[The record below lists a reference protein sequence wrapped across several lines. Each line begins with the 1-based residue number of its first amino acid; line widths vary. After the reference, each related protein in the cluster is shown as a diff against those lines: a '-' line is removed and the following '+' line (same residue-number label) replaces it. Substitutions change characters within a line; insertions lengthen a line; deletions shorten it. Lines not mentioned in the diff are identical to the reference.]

1 VQELAQDHAGGSTDF
16 AANQPQPLNS
26 RLTGR
31 ARSNIQ
37 LNDLTRTAAVSSQ
50 GPKQALFAQFA
61 VIAKTLGHAH
71 RLELL
76 EQLAQGE
83 RSVEVLADRTGL
95 SIANASQHLQK
106 LKRAGLLTA
115 RRQGKLVFYALADD
129 GILDVLT
136 ALRRVAER
144 NVAEVERIVR
154 SYFDKRDELEPVSR
168 KQLLKLIRAGSVTV
182 LDVRPPDEFAL
193 GHLPSAVNIPLR
205 ALKGRLA
212 ELDPAQDIV
221 AYCRGEYCVLS
232 FEAVAL
238 LRARGFKVRRL
249 EDGLPEWRAA
259 GLPIMT

>member
-1 VQELAQDHAGGSTDF
+1 MSSRSPKSMLFTQF
-16 AANQPQPLNS
+16 AA
-26 RLTGR
+26 
-31 ARSNIQ
+31 
-37 LNDLTRTAAVSSQ
+37 V
-50 GPKQALFAQFA
+50 
-61 VIAKTLGHAH
+61 AKTLGHAH

-95 SIANASQHLQK
+95 SVANASQHLQHM
-106 LKRAGLLTA
+106 RRVGLVAT
-115 RRQGKLVFYALADD
+115 RRQGKFVYYILADD

-136 ALRRVAER
+136 ALRRIAER

-154 SYFDKRDELEPVSR
+154 SYFNKRDELEPVSR
-168 KQLLKLIRAGSVTV
+168 KQLLKRIRARAVTV

-193 GHLPSAVNIPLR
+193 GHLPGAVNIPLG
-205 ALKGRLA
+205 ALKARLA
-212 ELDPAQDIV
+212 ELNTGQEIV

-259 GLPIMT
+259 GLPVITGSA